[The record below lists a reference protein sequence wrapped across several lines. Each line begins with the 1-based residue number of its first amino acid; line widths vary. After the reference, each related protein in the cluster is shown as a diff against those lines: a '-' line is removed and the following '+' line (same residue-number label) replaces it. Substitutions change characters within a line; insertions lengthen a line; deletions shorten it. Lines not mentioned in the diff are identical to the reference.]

1 VLATN
6 SSLDKLKLM
15 PTGAGE
21 PRDVPTGPL
30 ARITRASWFPRTNR
44 VLLLANEKGH
54 ARRCY
59 VLDLDQG
66 GLRAVSAEG
75 KGVEF
80 LGHVVSPDEKTFAA
94 AGEGGQVA
102 LHPVDGGEP
111 KVLPG
116 APKGTVP
123 LQWSP
128 DGKFL
133 FVYQRESLPA
143 KILRVDLATQKV
155 EPWKELSP
163 GDSTGI
169 VRVPNVDLGADGRS
183 YVYTY
188 TRRLSELYLAEGLK

>member
-1 VLATN
+1 
-6 SSLDKLKLM
+6 
-15 PTGAGE
+15 
-21 PRDVPTGPL
+21 
-30 ARITRASWFPRTNR
+30 
-44 VLLLANEKGH
+44 
-54 ARRCY
+54 
-59 VLDLDQG
+59 
-66 GLRAVSAEG
+66 
-75 KGVEF
+75 
-80 LGHVVSPDEKTFAA
+80 VVSPDEKMFAA
-94 AGEGGQVA
+94 TGEGGQIA

-143 KILRVDLATQKV
+143 KILRLDLSTQKL

-163 GDSTGI
+163 GDATGI
-169 VRVPNVDLGADGRS
+169 VRVPNVDLGQDGRS

-188 TRRLSELYLAEGLK
+188 SRRLSELYLADELK